1 MFVVILISLNLLY
14 PYTFTGVWYRT
25 FLLLGAIAS
34 FYTYQKLKQAKNDS
48 WIFRSLSRLNYMFL
62 LVMFLCFFIVFLN
75 KDILYNVY
83 IFPFYLILIGMYLGF
98 ISNGL
103 SKKSFEDELG
113 KYGLE
118 RLGEQDIFALPLD
131 EYRTKV
137 QAFKAYLRAYS
148 RKHLDSQDTVLFV
161 ESRMNPE
168 RTLTAMLQTNLMS
181 EDE

>member
-1 MFVVILISLNLLY
+1 MAQYKVLI
-14 PYTFTGVWYRT
+14 
-25 FLLLGAIAS
+25 I
-34 FYTYQKLKQAKNDS
+34 
-48 WIFRSLSRLNYMFL
+48 
-62 LVMFLCFFIVFLN
+62 
-75 KDILYNVY
+75 Y
-83 IFPFYLILIGMYLGF
+83 I

-113 KYGLE
+113 RYGLE

-168 RTLTAMLQTNLMS
+168 RTLTAMLQTNLTS
-181 EDE
+181 EEE

>member
-1 MFVVILISLNLLY
+1 MIRDMAQYKVLI
-14 PYTFTGVWYRT
+14 
-25 FLLLGAIAS
+25 I
-34 FYTYQKLKQAKNDS
+34 
-48 WIFRSLSRLNYMFL
+48 
-62 LVMFLCFFIVFLN
+62 
-75 KDILYNVY
+75 Y
-83 IFPFYLILIGMYLGF
+83 I
-98 ISNGL
+98 ISIGL

-168 RTLTAMLQTNLMS
+168 RTLTTMLQTNLMS

>member
-1 MFVVILISLNLLY
+1 MAQYKVLI
-14 PYTFTGVWYRT
+14 
-25 FLLLGAIAS
+25 I
-34 FYTYQKLKQAKNDS
+34 
-48 WIFRSLSRLNYMFL
+48 
-62 LVMFLCFFIVFLN
+62 
-75 KDILYNVY
+75 Y
-83 IFPFYLILIGMYLGF
+83 I

-181 EDE
+181 ADE

>member
-1 MFVVILISLNLLY
+1 MAQYKVLI
-14 PYTFTGVWYRT
+14 
-25 FLLLGAIAS
+25 I
-34 FYTYQKLKQAKNDS
+34 
-48 WIFRSLSRLNYMFL
+48 
-62 LVMFLCFFIVFLN
+62 
-75 KDILYNVY
+75 Y
-83 IFPFYLILIGMYLGF
+83 I

-168 RTLTAMLQTNLMS
+168 RTLTAMLQTNLTS
-181 EDE
+181 EEE

>member
-1 MFVVILISLNLLY
+1 MAQYKVLI
-14 PYTFTGVWYRT
+14 
-25 FLLLGAIAS
+25 I
-34 FYTYQKLKQAKNDS
+34 
-48 WIFRSLSRLNYMFL
+48 
-62 LVMFLCFFIVFLN
+62 
-75 KDILYNVY
+75 Y
-83 IFPFYLILIGMYLGF
+83 I

-103 SKKSFEDELG
+103 SKKTFEDELG

-168 RTLTAMLQTNLMS
+168 RTLTTMLQTNLMS

>member
-1 MFVVILISLNLLY
+1 MEKYKVIIIYTISDD
-14 PYTFTGVWYRT
+14 
-25 FLLLGAIAS
+25 
-34 FYTYQKLKQAKNDS
+34 KLKK
-48 WIFRSLSRLNYMFL
+48 SLES
-62 LVMFLCFFIVFLN
+62 
-75 KDILYNVY
+75 
-83 IFPFYLILIGMYLGF
+83 
-98 ISNGL
+98 
-103 SKKSFEDELG
+103 ELE

-118 RLGEQDIFALPLD
+118 RVGGQDIFALPLD

>member
-1 MFVVILISLNLLY
+1 MAQYKVLI
-14 PYTFTGVWYRT
+14 
-25 FLLLGAIAS
+25 I
-34 FYTYQKLKQAKNDS
+34 
-48 WIFRSLSRLNYMFL
+48 
-62 LVMFLCFFIVFLN
+62 
-75 KDILYNVY
+75 Y
-83 IFPFYLILIGMYLGF
+83 I

-118 RLGEQDIFALPLD
+118 RLGEQDFFALPLD

>member
-1 MFVVILISLNLLY
+1 M
-14 PYTFTGVWYRT
+14 
-25 FLLLGAIAS
+25 
-34 FYTYQKLKQAKNDS
+34 KQYK
-48 WIFRSLSRLNYMFL
+48 IIIIY
-62 LVMFLCFFIVFLN
+62 V
-75 KDILYNVY
+75 
-83 IFPFYLILIGMYLGF
+83 
-98 ISNGL
+98 ISNNHL
-103 SKKSFEDELG
+103 KVLFEEELG

-168 RTLTAMLQTNLMS
+168 RTLTTMLQTNLMS

>member
-1 MFVVILISLNLLY
+1 MKQYKVIIIYVIFDDIS
-14 PYTFTGVWYRT
+14 R
-25 FLLLGAIAS
+25 
-34 FYTYQKLKQAKNDS
+34 
-48 WIFRSLSRLNYMFL
+48 
-62 LVMFLCFFIVFLN
+62 
-75 KDILYNVY
+75 
-83 IFPFYLILIGMYLGF
+83 
-98 ISNGL
+98 
-103 SKKSFEDELG
+103 KSFEEELE

-118 RLGEQDIFALPLD
+118 RVGTQDIFALPLE

>member
-1 MFVVILISLNLLY
+1 MKQYKTLIIY
-14 PYTFTGVWYRT
+14 
-25 FLLLGAIAS
+25 A
-34 FYTYQKLKQAKNDS
+34 
-48 WIFRSLSRLNYMFL
+48 
-62 LVMFLCFFIVFLN
+62 
-75 KDILYNVY
+75 
-83 IFPFYLILIGMYLGF
+83 
-98 ISNGL
+98 ISNDQ
-103 SKKSFEDELG
+103 SKKSLEEELE

-118 RLGEQDIFALPLD
+118 RVGTQEIFVLPLE

-168 RTLTAMLQTNLMS
+168 RTLTTMLQTNLMS